1 MPTLLQPAA
10 VRWCLHPALPPCHHN
25 HRLAR
30 IEPRILASPRNPKFS
45 VLHAPMKLRIAGG
58 HASMDQ
64 HADMDMVPSSSSS
77 AHQTRADQLRRALN
91 VSSRWVV
98 VAVVTAVVAWRHDD
112 QVLWAVTG
120 GILNAANS
128 KLLKKVFN
136 QQRPLTA
143 LGLKAD
149 PGMPSS
155 HAQSLGYFSLYA
167 ALGLIFWQGLH
178 ILVVAGAATIL
189 LCGIYLTWL
198 RISQGLHT
206 PMQVMVGA
214 GFGCSMAGAW
224 IALWHNFVRE
234 AVSSLAVCHYLL
246 VCFFGFSAFCFIAFG
261 LRKWRFGDA

>member
-1 MPTLLQPAA
+1 
-10 VRWCLHPALPPCHHN
+10 
-25 HRLAR
+25 
-30 IEPRILASPRNPKFS
+30 
-45 VLHAPMKLRIAGG
+45 
-58 HASMDQ
+58 MDQ
-64 HADMDMVPSSSSS
+64 HAGTDMAPPSSS
-77 AHQTRADQLRRALN
+77 AHQTRADQLRHALN

-98 VAVVTAVVAWRHDD
+98 VAVVMAVVAWRHDD

-155 HAQSLGYFSLYA
+155 HAQSFGYLSLYA
-167 ALGLIFWQGLH
+167 AVGLIFWQGLH

-189 LCGIYLTWL
+189 LCGIYLAWL
-198 RISQGLHT
+198 RISRGLHT

-224 IALWHNFVRE
+224 IAMWRNFVRE
-234 AVSSLAVCHYLL
+234 AVSSSAVCHYLL